1 MTGFSLYIH
10 TSLVGDVI
18 IGEQCTMMSLIYTMS
33 LVNDDVTVVLPGLG
47 GLQTSQ
53 QSTLGGG
60 LFNKGLGQ
68 PGGLGTGLSKS
79 GNDQIYLLHT
89 TLAIFTPHVHAGR
102 GFKQSAL
109 SVCLSVF
116 QFVSTVNL
124 FFCTP

>member
-33 LVNDDVTVVLPGLG
+33 LVNDDVTIVLPGLG

-79 GNDQIYLLHT
+79 GNNPIYLLDT
-89 TLAIFTPHVHAGR
+89 TLAIFTMQEGVLSNQLCLFACQ
-102 GFKQSAL
+102 FFSL
-109 SVCLSVF
+109 SV
-116 QFVSTVNL
+116 
-124 FFCTP
+124 